1 MVNIGPLYRELGA
14 LCDTTSVL
22 LQVSRDRCGSVYVWD
37 RGKRGR
43 VLSFFPPSFPL
54 SLSTDGHGS
63 PLSLDLVQGGRGK
76 IFCKKKKRGG
86 GRKRKQILNITE
98 TTLQSSGE
106 EIHHGLFYY
115 Q

>member
-1 MVNIGPLYRELGA
+1 M
-14 LCDTTSVL
+14 L

-76 IFCKKKKRGG
+76 IFCKKKK
-86 GRKRKQILNITE
+86 E
-98 TTLQSSGE
+98 GE
-106 EIHHGLFYY
+106 EEKENKF
-115 Q
+115 